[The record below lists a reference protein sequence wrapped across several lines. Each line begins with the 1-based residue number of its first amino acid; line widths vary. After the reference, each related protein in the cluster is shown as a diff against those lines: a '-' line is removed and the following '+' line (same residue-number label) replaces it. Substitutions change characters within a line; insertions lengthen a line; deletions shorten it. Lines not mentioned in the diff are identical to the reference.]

1 MRVEIRERSKKIMV
15 VLLSC
20 IMLLSTGMPN
30 IQVYAQGAT
39 GENLSLDN
47 VRIRSFKITDV
58 ANGNKE
64 IDYRTS
70 DNAQYTTYSN
80 DPSKFANAICENQ
93 SQSSL
98 KMELD
103 ISYSSATPLKEG
115 DKLTIPASLNVAA
128 NDFASKPLM
137 DGTNHQLGTW
147 EYKNGNFVISFSGDY
162 IKNNRVTQFT
172 ASFETGQTAFYLSD
186 KTTKLGERSAQFG
199 KLGKETFV
207 VAQEKKHI
215 AAQKIDQYN
224 STIYKSAPNAGDSF
238 AVWQISL
245 ASDRYSENINGK
257 TYGFMN
263 PHLLNNGTYSP
274 KVLKNIYIEDN
285 FTDVI
290 SAPSIASLH
299 VWLSGTDD
307 DGKVISGDYIVGIP
321 LSILTKIEQGSRT
334 KAEVEAALN
343 KGEYAMYK
351 NNDGTYTL
359 MLKWWDMDD
368 ENGPKYDDIPSVQQA
383 GGVGNYL
390 KQTEP
395 DLFGNLKD
403 ETIEKINNTYRGKA
417 IQNIFFYLR
426 AEYLSVKERMEIPN
440 TLKVNASPLGSLERK
455 ATAVLT
461 PSAGIADAPADPLS
475 IKLLKSDVKTG
486 QNLSEGFKF
495 ELQVSD
501 NGTTWNAVGVNN
513 EMIVKG
519 TLNADNTLTPDESG
533 IVEVKRLSGGKKY
546 RFVEKAHPERYE
558 DVQEDTNNPNTL
570 KNPKSSNSR
579 VVEISNQGTGKVV
592 VMYNQQ
598 KPEKTEIKVAK
609 KWVGPE
615 KSSVTVKLLA
625 DGQDTGKTLELT
637 KAKNWMGSF
646 TDIDKVNAN
655 GTEIKY
661 SIEEVKVTGY
671 DSKITG
677 DAKTGFTIT
686 NTNNEKISVEGKKTW
701 DDKNDQD
708 GKRPN
713 EITINLLKNGV
724 KVASKKVTAA
734 DGWKWN
740 FDNLYKYENGNEVNY
755 SITEEEVEGYTSKV
769 NGYNVVNSRA
779 PEKVNIEGKKIWDDK
794 NDQDGKRPNEITINL
809 LKNGVKVASKKVTA
823 ADGWK
828 WNFGSLDKYENGNVI
843 AYTITEERATG
854 YTTEVNE
861 YNVKNIYT
869 PGKTSI
875 QVTKAWDDN
884 NDKDKKRPASVT
896 IKLLAD
902 GKETG
907 DKLVLTKENG
917 WTGSF
922 KDIYEYKNG
931 KKIAYTVK
939 EESVGDHYKS
949 VITGNEREGFVV
961 TNVRNS
967 SVPGKRTP
975 DTGDSGKKTPNTG
988 DLRNA
993 PLYTG
998 LLGLAGTI
1006 LLIMLRKKVKNK
1018 AC

>member
-1 MRVEIRERSKKIMV
+1 MKVEIRERSKKILV

-70 DNAQYTTYSN
+70 DNAQYDEYKNDSTKFSN
-80 DPSKFANAICENQ
+80 ALCENQ
-93 SQSSL
+93 TNSKYKL
-98 KMELD
+98 NLE
-103 ISYSSATPLKEG
+103 ISYSSQNPINEG
-115 DKLTIPASLNVAA
+115 DKLIIPGSIGNNIV
-128 NDFASKPLM
+128 DFASKPLM

-147 EYKNGNFVISFSGDY
+147 EYKNGDFVISFYGDY

-172 ASFETGQTAFYLSD
+172 ASFETGETAVSLNDKD
-186 KTTKLGERSAQFG
+186 KTTNLGERKVQIG
-199 KLGKETFV
+199 NLGKEKLV
-207 VAQEKKHI
+207 VAREKQYVLTKQLNDSNSFLYKTVP
-215 AAQKIDQYN
+215 AANDSTITWQFSLMSDYVFKKIDGKSYSFYN
-224 STIYKSAPNAGDSF
+224 PY
-238 AVWQISL
+238 
-245 ASDRYSENINGK
+245 
-257 TYGFMN
+257 
-263 PHLLNNGTYSP
+263 LLENNGAYSP
-274 KVLKNIYIEDN
+274 KSLTDIYIEDTLN
-285 FTDVI
+285 EVVDFPVL
-290 SAPSIASLH
+290 ASLN
-299 VWLSGTDD
+299 VWLSGIDD
-307 DGKVISGDYIVGIP
+307 NGKVISGDYIIRLP
-321 LSILTKIEQGSRT
+321 LSILKKIEQGNKT
-334 KAEVEAALN
+334 KTEIKDSLK
-343 KGEYAMYK
+343 KGEYCIYD
-351 NNDGTYTL
+351 NHDGSYTV
-359 MLKWWDMDD
+359 MIKWWDMNDG
-368 ENGPKYDDIPSVQQA
+368 NGIKYDDIPEVKQA

-390 KQTEP
+390 KQAEP
-395 DLFGNLKD
+395 GIFNNLRP
-403 ETIEKINNTYRGKA
+403 ETIQKINDIYKGKA
-417 IQNIFFYLR
+417 VQNVFIHLR
-426 AEYLSVKERMEIPN
+426 SKYVPVKERTEIPN
-440 TLKVNASPLGSLERK
+440 TVKIDTAQLGNVERK
-455 ATAVLT
+455 ATGILT

-495 ELQVSD
+495 DLQVSD
-501 NGTTWNAVGVNN
+501 DGTTWNIVDVNN

-519 TLNADNTLTPDESG
+519 TLNADKTLTPDENG
-533 IVEVKRLSGGKKY
+533 TVEVKRLSGGKKY

-598 KPEKTEIKVAK
+598 KPEKIEIKVTK
-609 KWVGPE
+609 NWVGPE
-615 KSSVTVKLLA
+615 KSSVRVKLLA
-625 DGQDTGKTLELT
+625 DGQDTGKTLELN
-637 KAKNWMGSF
+637 KAKNWVGSF
-646 TDIDKVNAN
+646 TDVDKVNAN

-677 DAKTGFTIT
+677 DVKTGFTIT
-686 NTNNEKISVEGKKTW
+686 NTNIEKISVEGKKT
-701 DDKNDQD
+701 
-708 GKRPN
+708 
-713 EITINLLKNGV
+713 
-724 KVASKKVTAA
+724 
-734 DGWKWN
+734 
-740 FDNLYKYENGNEVNY
+740 
-755 SITEEEVEGYTSKV
+755 
-769 NGYNVVNSRA
+769 
-779 PEKVNIEGKKIWDDK
+779 WDDK

-843 AYTITEERATG
+843 AYTITEERVTG

-949 VITGNEREGFVV
+949 IITGNEREGFVV

-988 DLRNA
+988 DSRNA

>member
-740 FDNLYKYENGNEVNY
+740 F
-755 SITEEEVEGYTSKV
+755 
-769 NGYNVVNSRA
+769 
-779 PEKVNIEGKKIWDDK
+779 
-794 NDQDGKRPNEITINL
+794 
-809 LKNGVKVASKKVTA
+809 
-823 ADGWK
+823 
-828 WNFGSLDKYENGNVI
+828 GSLDKYENGNVI